1 MTAPAHYLSMK
12 LHVGRIP
19 GSTHLLG
26 QVTEQI
32 VLAPGSH
39 LHLRKVG
46 DDYVLQIVQGKLPES
61 KKKLQELQFAN
72 SPVSTF
78 RKDARPSLVPNPF

>member
-1 MTAPAHYLSMK
+1 M
-12 LHVGRIP
+12 
-19 GSTHLLG
+19 G
-26 QVTEQI
+26 QVAEEI

-46 DDYVLQIVQGKLPES
+46 DDYVLQIVPGKLPES
-61 KKKLQELQFAN
+61 KKKLQELQQLN

-78 RKDARPSLVPNPF
+78 RKDDRKPLVPSPF